1 MPATNEFSQSQNTS
15 NSGPD
20 EVSVDSGIP
29 RPAMRQICVVIPVTV
44 VGKTPILPGSLKAS
58 KKLNMSRITTAVI
71 GTGYL
76 GKFHVQKYAELPESK
91 LIGVVDSN
99 PDTVHSVAAQYG
111 VQGHTD
117 YRALLSKVDAISI
130 VVPTRQHFEVAKAFL
145 EHGSHVLVEKPI
157 TTTVAQAQEL
167 IELAREHQRVL
178 QVGHLERFN
187 NAVIDLNRFLKGPQ
201 FIESHRLAPFK
212 PRGTDVSVVLDL
224 MIHDID
230 IILTIVDSP
239 LVHIDTSGAAILSK
253 AVDIANARLQF
264 ANGCVAN
271 VTASR
276 VSMKTERKMRIF
288 QRDAYLTVDFHRRML
303 SIYRK
308 GKREMFPGIPDI
320 EGKQIRYEDGDAL
333 KTEIELFLSAVKEGT
348 APIVSGEDGKQ
359 ALEAAI
365 QITEMLASQE
375 VLKEP

>member
-1 MPATNEFSQSQNTS
+1 
-15 NSGPD
+15 
-20 EVSVDSGIP
+20 
-29 RPAMRQICVVIPVTV
+29 
-44 VGKTPILPGSLKAS
+44 
-58 KKLNMSRITTAVI
+58 MSIITTAVI

-76 GKFHVQKYAELPESK
+76 GKFHVQKYAELPQSK
-91 LIGVVDSN
+91 LVGIVDSN
-99 PDTVHSVAAQYG
+99 PETARSVAAQYG
-111 VQGHTD
+111 VEAYTD
-117 YRALLSKVDAISI
+117 YRTLLSKVDAISI
-130 VVPTRQHFEVAKAFL
+130 VVPTRQHFEMAKAFL
-145 EHGSHVLVEKPI
+145 KHGSHVLVEKPI

-167 IELAREHQRVL
+167 IKLAKQHQRVL

-187 NAVIDLNRFLKGPQ
+187 NAVIDLNRFLNGPQ

-239 LVHIDTSGAAILSK
+239 LVHIDTSGAAILSN

-288 QRDAYLTVDFHRRML
+288 QQDAYLSVDFHRQIL

-308 GKREMFPGIPDI
+308 GHGEMFPGIADI
-320 EGKQIRYEDGDAL
+320 ESQQIRYEDGDAL
-333 KTEIELFLSAVKEGT
+333 KTEIELFLKAVREGT

-365 QITEMLASQE
+365 QITEMLAGQQ
-375 VLKEP
+375 VLKGP